1 MLKLIEGKTELQR
14 MRTVYRRTLTSVG
27 RRSFAVVLPKEWAKS
42 NSLEPGDQV
51 LIEVQSDGS
60 LVLRPSTT
68 GQRAAPQ
75 STKVIKVGSTLRREI
90 TAAYLAGYDR
100 IVLRSEEPFSSSD
113 REVVRRTVRGLTGAE
128 VVSESN
134 NEIEI
139 QVLLDTS
146 AVEPEKVASR
156 QNALVA
162 NNIEIVAEA
171 IAGWSADRA
180 RVAIMMDEEI
190 DRHYFTLVRAIRA
203 YARSGRLP
211 TVRLLD
217 LRLAAKFIEDIGDRL
232 VRVAELIVSNPQPL
246 PDPNVLRVIS
256 ERARLLS
263 STQNRAFAAF
273 MGYDVQMAEVV
284 IAEVSEIIGSLT
296 ELEVAGGIQRDQRLL
311 ATVNELRRI
320 AEDQIDIADIT
331 APAS

>member
-1 MLKLIEGKTELQR
+1 

-42 NSLEPGDQV
+42 NSLEPGDPV

-60 LVLRPSTT
+60 LILRPSTV
-68 GQRAAPQ
+68 GQRAAVQ
-75 STKVIKVGSTLRREI
+75 TTKVIGVGATLRREI

-139 QVLLDTS
+139 QVLLDTT

-156 QNALVA
+156 QNSLVA

-180 RVAIMMDEEI
+180 GVAVMMDEEI

-217 LRLAAKFIEDIGDRL
+217 LRLVAKFIEDIGDRL
-232 VRVAELIVSNPQPL
+232 VRISELIVSNSQPRPN
-246 PDPNVLRVIS
+246 PDVLGAIS
-256 ERARLLS
+256 EKARSLS
-263 STQNRAFAAF
+263 STQNKAFASF
-273 MGYDVQMAEVV
+273 MGYEVQMAEEV
-284 IAEVSEIIGSLT
+284 IAEIYEIIGSLRG
-296 ELEVAGGIQRDQRLL
+296 LEVTAGVQGDQRLL
-311 ATVNELRRI
+311 TIVNELRRI

-331 APAS
+331 APAP

>member
-1 MLKLIEGKTELQR
+1 
-14 MRTVYRRTLTSVG
+14 MRQVYRRTLTSVG
-27 RRSFAVVLPKEWAKS
+27 RRSFAVVLPKEWVGRAG
-42 NSLEPGDQV
+42 LRPGDSI
-51 LIEVQSDGS
+51 LMEVQRDGS
-60 LVLRPSTT
+60 LLLRPGASEA
-68 GQRAAPQ
+68 RAAQ
-75 STKVIKVGSTLRREI
+75 QTVKVIRVGTTLRREI

-100 IVLRSEEPFSSSD
+100 ILLRSDVPFSSAD

-139 QVLLDTS
+139 QILLDTS

-171 IAGWSADRA
+171 IDGWSGDRA
-180 RVAIMMDEEI
+180 RVAMMMDEEI
-190 DRHYFTLVRAIRA
+190 DRHYFTLVRAVRA

-217 LRLAAKFIEDIGDRL
+217 LRLVAKFLEDIGDRL
-232 VRVAELIVSNPQPL
+232 VRISELIASNGQPRPPGEALRHVAERARALVPTQNKAFESFMGYRIEL
-246 PDPNVLRVIS
+246 AEEVIS
-256 ERARLLS
+256 ELS
-263 STQNRAFAAF
+263 
-273 MGYDVQMAEVV
+273 DL
-284 IAEVSEIIGSLT
+284 IGSLASIERT
-296 ELEVAGGIQRDQRLL
+296 RGVLDDGRLQ
-311 ATVNELRRI
+311 TIVNELKRI

-331 APAS
+331 TPVPEG

>member
-1 MLKLIEGKTELQR
+1 MK
-14 MRTVYRRTLTSVG
+14 TVYRRTLTSVG

-42 NSLEPGDQV
+42 NSLEPGDPV

-60 LVLRPSTT
+60 LLLRPVIS
-68 GQRAAPQ
+68 GQRAAVQ
-75 STKVIKVGSTLRREI
+75 TTKVIGVGATLRREI

-100 IVLRSEEPFSSSD
+100 IVLRSEEPLSSTD

-171 IAGWSADRA
+171 IAEWSADRA

-217 LRLAAKFIEDIGDRL
+217 LRLVAKFVEDIGDRL
-232 VRVAELIVSNPQPL
+232 VRVSELIVSNAL
-246 PDPNVLRVIS
+246 PKPSPDVLRGIS
-256 ERARLLS
+256 ERARQMV
-263 STQNRAFAAF
+263 STQIRAFASF
-273 MGYDVQMAEVV
+273 MGYQVQMAEEV
-284 IAEVSEIIGSLT
+284 IAEISAIIRSLA
-296 ELEVAGGIQRDQRLL
+296 ELEVTPGFQGDQRIL
-311 ATVNELRRI
+311 AIVNEFRRI

-331 APAS
+331 APAP